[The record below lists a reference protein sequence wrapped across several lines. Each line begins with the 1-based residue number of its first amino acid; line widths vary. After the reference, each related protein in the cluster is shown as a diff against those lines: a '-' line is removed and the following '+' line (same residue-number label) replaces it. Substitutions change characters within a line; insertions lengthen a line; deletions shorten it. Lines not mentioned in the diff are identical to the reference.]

1 MSTVATLTAR
11 VEALRDA
18 ADEAEGY
25 ARACRSAARRIQGVS
40 AALSGVTVDTGGMR
54 SRSARVERAKTTA
67 EGAGVVVRSTRA
79 ALDGTVNELQGIARK
94 YDRKADAARADLRVA
109 RTRLEAALLNGTG

>member
-18 ADEAEGY
+18 ADEADGY
-25 ARACRSAARRIQGVS
+25 AQACRYAARRIHGVS
-40 AALSGVTVDTGGMR
+40 AALSGVSVDTGGMR

-67 EGAGVVVRSTRA
+67 EGAGGAVRSTRA
-79 ALDGTVNELQGIARK
+79 ALDRAVNELQSIARK
-94 YDRKADAARADLRVA
+94 YDRKADAARAALRVA
-109 RTRLEAALLNGTG
+109 RTQLATALLDGTG